1 MALRN
6 VIDKLTRLTTYIQRM
21 GQSYTEREIRSG
33 GCLTKILEA
42 DQLCPS
48 GRMIDDVL
56 RNVSVLLPSTIDN
69 ALEVALTY
77 LTRLVPDPSKP
88 NATVQHITDDIN
100 FILTQLDVART
111 VQAGNHAFE
120 YDMEPEAE
128 ARRRLFGHGERMG
141 GLLAELKRVSEEA

>member
-1 MALRN
+1 
-6 VIDKLTRLTTYIQRM
+6 M

-48 GRMIDDVL
+48 GRMIDNVL

-128 ARRRLFGHGERMG
+128 ARRRLFGYGRTVNVVG
-141 GLLAELKRVSEEA
+141 GMLRQLKRLGSG

>member
-1 MALRN
+1 
-6 VIDKLTRLTTYIQRM
+6 M
-21 GQSYTEREIRSG
+21 GQSYTEMEIRSG

-88 NATVQHITDDIN
+88 NATVQHITDEIN
-100 FILTQLDVART
+100 FILTELNVART
-111 VQAGNHAFE
+111 VQAGNHAFD

-128 ARRRLFGHGERMG
+128 ERRRLFGRGERMG